1 MKKNGL
7 RLLRRRMQDLL
18 KTVNDG
24 RLSNKNQSQLTVGI
38 SGVNH
43 LAPGSLSFISVCKVK
58 IM

>member
-43 LAPGSLSFISVCKVK
+43 LAPGSLSFMK
-58 IM
+58 

>member
-24 RLSNKNQSQLTVGI
+24 RLSNKNQSQLTV
-38 SGVNH
+38 
-43 LAPGSLSFISVCKVK
+43 ASVGLIIWPLVVCLLFLCAK
-58 IM
+58 